1 MEFTEFEPVYERI
14 LQDFGFG
21 REGDERARDVLADL
35 TTPFDESRL
44 SMLTGE
50 RIAICGAGPSLA
62 EDLASL
68 DADRV
73 VAASTAAAVCRE
85 HGVEVDVYV
94 TDLDAEPELAAEL
107 SAAGTPTVVHA
118 HGDNIE
124 TVRELVPT
132 LTQEHVLP
140 TTQAAPK
147 EHVRNFGG
155 FTDGDRAAFLAD
167 HVGASELVFP
177 GWNFEDPSV
186 GAMKKQKLAWAARL
200 LYWLEQR
207 RDERF
212 EILDE
217 VRDGLELP

>member
-14 LQDFGFG
+14 LRDFGFG

-44 SMLTGE
+44 SVLAGE
-50 RIAICGAGPSLA
+50 RVAICGAGPSLA

-68 DADRV
+68 DVDQV

-85 HGVEVDVYV
+85 HGVAVDVYV
-94 TDLDAEPELAAEL
+94 TDLDGKPELAAEL
-107 SAAGTPTVVHA
+107 SAAGAPTVVHA

-124 TVRELVPT
+124 TVREMVPA

-177 GWNFEDPSV
+177 GWDFEDPAV
-186 GAMKKQKLAWAARL
+186 GAMKRQKLAWAARL

-212 EILDE
+212 EVLDE